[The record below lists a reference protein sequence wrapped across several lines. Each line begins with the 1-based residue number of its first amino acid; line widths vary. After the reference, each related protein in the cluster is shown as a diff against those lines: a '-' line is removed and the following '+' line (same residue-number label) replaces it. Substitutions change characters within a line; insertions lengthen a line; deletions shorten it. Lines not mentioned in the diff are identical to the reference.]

1 MAKQLK
7 YDVAARESIMKGVDQ
22 LAFGRISRAAH
33 VIVISPLREIL
44 HISS

>member
-22 LAFGRISRAAH
+22 LADAVKSPSVPRAAT
-33 VIVISPLREIL
+33 
-44 HISS
+44 